1 MRAIGRY
8 LHANLLGALA
18 LFVALGGTGYAAIA
32 IPRNSVGSQQLR
44 NHSIT
49 PAKFDRRFINGNIR
63 AWVVAK
69 PDGSIEASAGRPIL
83 RAIGGAPGAYAIT
96 WRNVSKPSQ
105 RSCFAMSGLTEENL
119 QGGTADASLGGTDRP
134 GNNWVV
140 GVSTFNAQGQRT
152 PAYFY
157 AAVVC

>member
-8 LHANLLGALA
+8 LHANMLGALA

-63 AWVVAK
+63 AWVVANAN
-69 PDGSIEASAGRPIL
+69 GTVQTG
-83 RAIGGAPGAYAIT
+83 IG
-96 WRNVSKPSQ
+96 KPSVQLIGNPGNYLVQWKKIAALSQ
-105 RSCFAMSGLTEENL
+105 RGCFAMTGLTSGDGPGFTTE
-119 QGGTADASLGGTDRP
+119 GFHARSRP
-134 GNNWVV
+134 RQPA
-140 GVSTFNAQGQRT
+140 GVYVATYDAQGQ
-152 PAYFY
+152 PLAESFY

>member
-1 MRAIGRY
+1 MHPLTAHIRGNVIGY
-8 LHANLLGALA
+8 LA
-18 LFVALGGTGYAAIA
+18 LFCALGGTGYAAIA

-69 PDGSIEASAGRPIL
+69 PDGSLEASAGRPIL

-96 WRNVSKPSQ
+96 WRKVPKPSIH
-105 RSCFAMSGLTEENL
+105 SCFAIGGLTDENL
-119 QGGTADASLGGTDRP
+119 QGGTAEASLGVNNLPR
-134 GNNWVV
+134 NNWVV
-140 GVSTFNAQGQRT
+140 DVGTYNAQGQRT